1 MNAGKSSRVAR
12 TASGHDGRRGRR
24 RPREGVVQC
33 HAEMQVQ
40 GAGLVREHKMKKGGG
55 ASGGLQGRWCFPT
68 LGQEDKAE

>member
-40 GAGLVREHKMKKGGG
+40 GAGLVREHKDEEGGRGIRRSPGTMVFPNIG
-55 ASGGLQGRWCFPT
+55 AGG
-68 LGQEDKAE
+68 